1 MSDFRD
7 LLGRGVGDF
16 DPGPDQGLERTL
28 DRARRRHRGRQVLA
42 GVLAFGLFGA
52 TLAGAVALRDREAR
66 PIAGP
71 TPTAA
76 PSVETRTGPGLA
88 PPPHP
93 ALGTDTCQG
102 NPGPAQGDFCVKATS
117 HVVVVGSG
125 KTNGVAWALY
135 AWTGTYRGP
144 GPDPRQAYD
153 EHPQPGV
160 ELPVLCTAWF
170 FGEPRQPRCR
180 GTADPDELWDR
191 ALVDMPGKQSGAIM
205 EGSALPVGEF
215 VIDPFFGPIRGLTAV
230 WAWTPAETAGVVFEA
245 RDGRTF
251 QAEVFGP
258 APELGNGLKWF
269 VAFVPVGMG
278 PFTARAEDQTGREL
292 WHQQDPPIPTEP
304 PTRPRYLPHSPPAT
318 VAEGTF
324 EGGRWELLGYEAT
337 RVPGHRPALCLW
349 FDFASE
355 EGPGRTCTEP
365 EGSTEGALGLDL
377 DGDGPLP
384 GIVYGYTPTAT
395 ERVAISEEG
404 AVSEASLYP
413 APEGF
418 GRDALLFV
426 GFTPREADVTIR
438 AYDANGRLL
447 WSDEHPYRPD

>member
-1 MSDFRD
+1 MSDFHD

-16 DPGPDQGLERTL
+16 DPHPDEGLERTL
-28 DRARRRHRGRQVLA
+28 DRARRRHRARQILA

-52 TLAGAVALRDREAR
+52 TLAGAIALRDRAAR

-71 TPTAA
+71 TPSPSGAA
-76 PSVETRTGPGLA
+76 SVETRTGPGLA

-102 NPGPAQGDFCVKATS
+102 PYRGDVYCVQATS
-117 HVVVVGSG
+117 DVVVVGAG
-125 KTNGVAWALY
+125 KTNGVSWALY

-144 GPDPRQAYD
+144 DPRQADD
-153 EHPQPGV
+153 EHPQPGI

-170 FGEPRQPRCR
+170 FGEPRQPGCR
-180 GTADPDELWDR
+180 GTAAPHEGWWM
-191 ALVDMPGKQSGAIM
+191 ALVEMPGKQSGAIV
-205 EGSALPVGEF
+205 EGDALPVPSFE
-215 VIDPFFGPIRGLTAV
+215 IDPFFGPIRGVTAV
-230 WAWTPAETAGVVFEA
+230 WSWTPAETAGVAFEA

-251 QAEVFGP
+251 QAELFSPV
-258 APELGNGLKWF
+258 PELGNGLKWF
-269 VAFVPVGMG
+269 VAFVPVDAG
-278 PFTARAEDQTGREL
+278 PFTARAEDHAGRDL
-292 WHQQDPPIPTEP
+292 WRLEDPPIRTEP
-304 PTRPRYLPHSPPAT
+304 PTPPRYLPLSPPAT
-318 VAEGTF
+318 VAEGTY

-355 EGPGRTCTEP
+355 EDSGRGCTEL
-365 EGSTEGALGLDL
+365 GQSTEGTLGLDL

-384 GIVYGYTPTAT
+384 GIVYGYTPTGT
-395 ERVAISEEG
+395 ERVEITEKGS
-404 AVSEASLYP
+404 VSEAALYP
-413 APEGF
+413 PPEGF
-418 GRDALLFV
+418 GRAALFFV
-426 GFTPREADVTIR
+426 GFTPRAADVTIR